1 MVRVL
6 VIQAWE
12 LGFQSSELMQK
23 KKKKAKVRAREM
35 SQPLRVVVVL
45 AEDLDSV
52 CSTHNR
58 M

>member
-6 VIQAWE
+6 FNTSMGTWISIFRTHA
-12 LGFQSSELMQK
+12 K
-23 KKKKAKVRAREM
+23 KKKKAKARAREM
-35 SQPLRVVVVL
+35 SQPLRVVVAL

-58 M
+58 L

>member
-6 VIQAWE
+6 VIQARE

-23 KKKKAKVRAREM
+23 NTKAREREM
-35 SQPLRVVVVL
+35 SQLLRVVVAL

-52 CSTHNR
+52 CSTHNH